1 MERKTGKTM
10 PENIIFT
17 TNLKKRKNKKGAV
30 GITSSRKTLIKGVK
44 YQFKARTFY
53 YKKNG
58 RKVYSKWSNIVKI
71 KG

>member
-1 MERKTGKTM
+1 MEKS
-10 PENIIFT
+10 
-17 TNLKKRKNKKGAV
+17 KNKKGTV